1 MLVYLGK
8 YLPESLSITSLNSKK
23 KKLDRDYTKYVF
35 LSNTSSL
42 PDFTGVLL

>member
-23 KKLDRDYTKYVF
+23 KLDRDYTKYVF
-35 LSNTSSL
+35 LLNTSSL
-42 PDFTGVLL
+42 PDFTVVLP